1 MLKAKIGCKHEN
13 KRNIID
19 HAKEYY
25 NQKVGKYKISID
37 PSLVLALAQN
47 SGQIIIVF
55 KKEKEL

>member
-25 NQKVGKYKISID
+25 NQKVG
-37 PSLVLALAQN
+37 N
-47 SGQIIIVF
+47 SQFLLIEPWGWPLYFWWKLEVILKQ
-55 KKEKEL
+55 